1 MNSLEEGSGRVG
13 IVKLSTKRR
22 ALIING
28 ALGVLLLGGAGM
40 AYGALGS
47 GSSDEAAP
55 LTARVT
61 RGTVTSSVS
70 ASGSVGSSRTRSLDF
85 ATSGT
90 VESIAVKPGD
100 KVKKGQVLARVDDT
114 AAQESLDAA
123 KASLD
128 AADDADTSTTSGYSQ
143 YIDAKNSYNAA
154 ERAVSGTVIRAPFAG
169 TIVAVNGSVGGS
181 SSGSG
186 GSSSTGT
193 SSGSSSGSSGGTSSG
208 SSSSSSS
215 GSSGTGSGFIEI
227 ADPAKLQIIGQFTE
241 ADVTK
246 LKVGQTATV
255 TFDALTGVSASGKV
269 ATIDPQPQTS
279 NNVVQYAVTIS
290 LKNVPSTVRLGQ
302 TATVQVIIDR
312 VADVLTL
319 PSTAVT
325 TAGGQSTVK
334 VMQNGKQIV
343 KTVQAGVKGDT
354 TTEIKSG
361 LKEGDEV
368 VRSQSPGS
376 SGGGGQ
382 FPAGGGGFGGG
393 GGGLGGGG
401 GRG

>member
-1 MNSLEEGSGRVG
+1 M
-13 IVKLSTKRR
+13 KLSTKRR
-22 ALIING
+22 ALITNG
-28 ALGVLLLGGAGM
+28 VLGVLLLGGAGV
-40 AYGALGS
+40 AYAALGS
-47 GSSDEAAP
+47 GSPDEAAP

-70 ASGSVGSSRTRSLDF
+70 ASGSVESSRTRSLDF
-85 ATSGT
+85 TTSGT
-90 VESIAVKPGD
+90 VESIAVEPGD

-114 AAQESLDAA
+114 AAQESLSAA

-128 AADDADTSTTSGYSQ
+128 AADDADTSTASGYSQ
-143 YIDAKNSYNAA
+143 YINAKNSYNAA
-154 ERAVSGTVIRAPFAG
+154 ERAVSGTVIKAPFAG

-186 GSSSTGT
+186 GGSSTGT
-193 SSGSSSGSSGGTSSG
+193 SSGSSSGSGSGTSSG

-215 GSSGTGSGFIEI
+215 SSTGSGFIEI
-227 ADPAKLQIIGQFTE
+227 ADPVKLQIIGQFTE

-246 LKVGQTATV
+246 LKVRQTATV
-255 TFDALTGVSASGKV
+255 TFDALTGVSASGTV
-269 ATIDPQPQTS
+269 ATIDPQSQTN
-279 NNVVQYAVTIS
+279 NNVVQYPVTIS
-290 LKNVPSTVRLGQ
+290 LSKVPSTVRLGQ

-312 VADVLTL
+312 AADVLTL
-319 PSTAVT
+319 PSSAVT

-334 VMQNGKQIV
+334 VMENGKQV
-343 KTVQAGVKGDT
+343 AKAVQVGVKGDA

-382 FPAGGGGFGGG
+382 FPAGGGFGGG
-393 GGGLGGGG
+393 GAGLGGGG
-401 GRG
+401 GGFGGAGGGRG